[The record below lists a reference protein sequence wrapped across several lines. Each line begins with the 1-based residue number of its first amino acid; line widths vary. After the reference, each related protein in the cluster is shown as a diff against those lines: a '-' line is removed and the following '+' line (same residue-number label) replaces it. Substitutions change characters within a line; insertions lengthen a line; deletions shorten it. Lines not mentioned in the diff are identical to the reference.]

1 MNSNLP
7 LTNGDILYLSLIKN
21 SRTQALTPKTLPLLI
36 RAATRQRVTPRARAL
51 VMTYNPA
58 LCYVS
63 SIIHKH
69 FNILS
74 PSPRCTNVFKAKPFV
89 AFRPSNN
96 LSNLLVSAKR
106 HKPATIANE
115 PHGSF
120 RCGNNYL
127 TCSYINDGLTKYAF
141 HSAGETR
148 YINHH
153 VDCNSKNVVY
163 MIKCNHCHKRHIG
176 ETKRRLKDR
185 PLQRTSQTC

>member
-1 MNSNLP
+1 MVFKYSIRIITIKFISVHICFSDETSFKQRSNELKSYLNKRRYTLSFLNQEFSYSSTYP
-7 LTNGDILYLSLIKN
+7 KDTYTTNP
-21 SRTQALTPKTLPLLI
+21 SRNPPTG
-36 RAATRQRVTPRARAL
+36 TPRARAL
-51 VMTYNPA
+51 VMTYNLA
-58 LCYVS
+58 LGYVS

-89 AFRPSNN
+89 AFRPSDN

-106 HKPATIANE
+106 YKPATIANE

-141 HSAGETR
+141 HSTGETR

-153 VDCNSKNVVY
+153 ID
-163 MIKCNHCHKRHIG
+163 
-176 ETKRRLKDR
+176 
-185 PLQRTSQTC
+185 